1 MCTAAVPLWTPA
13 SPQRGWLIYVSVPTP
28 LEQWPLCAG
37 RRRGVSWSATAARIR
52 AVPPSPPRPATRTL
66 HTLLHGLCCI
76 HKCSLPLAPGHTG
89 RPARSPS
96 AQHRAALSSTSVHLG
111 RKIVFSRYPITCQ
124 DSLHRDALPHA
135 SLAVMCISSPGPS
148 MHILER
154 QSSHSVRSV
163 SCASRA
169 TWSLTSTQCGAA
181 LWPRCTPPRCA
192 VSASHSARRPVSAQ
206 LLLHVIVHMDAHIA
220 SRQAPKRTSVRPG
233 ASPGRLCCSHCQR
246 IDGSIVYAKS
256 CDPPAALAVL
266 CYLVN
271 GGTAGG
277 SDPSLSSGAIAGIS
291 IAVIVVVSGLVGFL
305 CWWFICRGKA

>member
-1 MCTAAVPLWTPA
+1 MPLCRRP
-13 SPQRGWLIYVSVPTP
+13 S
-28 LEQWPLCAG
+28 EQWPLCRWPQTG
-37 RRRGVSWSATAARIR
+37 RLLVGHGSRTKSRPSVSAQACHE
-52 AVPPSPPRPATRTL
+52 PCTL
-66 HTLLHGLCCI
+66 CCIGLCRI

-305 CWWFICRGKA
+305 CWWFVCRGKA